1 MASYFGAPM
10 FVVETQT
17 ARGIRSLANAI
28 TIYIVV
34 AILALILPYAM
45 YALAGQVPS
54 DYGPSFLAFAIGFL
68 ALFCGLLAL
77 YLVLIILAIN
87 GFWSVH
93 KGKTEYGIAH
103 EKDMGRA
110 MTFFIAAIAF
120 FFASMAVS
128 FASLVVSLGSLA
140 GPAGG
145 TSTPS
150 PVFAVVSAVLGMLFS
165 VMIALILFY
174 MVKAFT
180 PSEKQNFGIAAAG
193 LYVTAAVLSGIYA
206 LSLAFLPASSV
217 LDSYAL
223 RLVPRLIGGLLLMI
237 SLVLFLILYRD
248 AHRRLKSHVI
258 KPVWETMAAQYP
270 IQAQEYR
277 WQPPPSP

>member
-150 PVFAVVSAVLGMLFS
+150 PVFADVSAVLGC
-165 VMIALILFY
+165 
-174 MVKAFT
+174 
-180 PSEKQNFGIAAAG
+180 
-193 LYVTAAVLSGIYA
+193 
-206 LSLAFLPASSV
+206 SS
-217 LDSYAL
+217 
-223 RLVPRLIGGLLLMI
+223 R
-237 SLVLFLILYRD
+237 
-248 AHRRLKSHVI
+248 
-258 KPVWETMAAQYP
+258 
-270 IQAQEYR
+270 
-277 WQPPPSP
+277 